1 MLQWHRRAGL
11 FALFLSSLTLG
22 AQAAPGVDP
31 FNVFAGTWKVT
42 SESFLTPYSKPAS
55 VLLTLHTACSRAGG
69 AYTCR
74 QGGDNASGPV
84 ATFTYDVI
92 KKTFTRQP
100 LPILANPSTGQ
111 RLGIDGAR
119 WTFAW
124 QEADNGNT
132 VFFRLI
138 NDFQG
143 PYDIAFRSEYSLDQT
158 HWTIMSEGHE
168 SRIGP

>member
-1 MLQWHRRAGL
+1 
-11 FALFLSSLTLG
+11 
-22 AQAAPGVDP
+22 VDP
-31 FNVFAGTWKVT
+31 FNVFEGTWKVT

-55 VLLTLHTACSRAGG
+55 VLVTLHNACSRAGG

-74 QGGDNASGPV
+74 QGGDNAPGPV

-100 LPILANPSTGQ
+100 LPILDDPKAEPK
-111 RLGIDGAR
+111 LGIDGAR

-168 SRIGP
+168 TRIGP